1 MSHTKL
7 KIGMLVLVTLVGIA
21 AGQSNQ
27 TTHCIFYRESA
38 FTGKALHAS
47 IRIDSDEPKH
57 KLPSG
62 RYWATDLTPGEHLIY
77 SDLERY
83 SRKYQLESDKTY
95 YFRVEFRLNPPTVFG
110 KMRFQIVP
118 VEAEI
123 ATGEMTGLKP
133 D

>member
-1 MSHTKL
+1 M
-7 KIGMLVLVTLVGIA
+7 KIGMLVLVTLIGIA

-27 TTHCIFYRESA
+27 TNQTAHCIFYREGA

-47 IRIDSDEPKH
+47 IRIDSDAPKH

-77 SDLERY
+77 SDLDRY
-83 SRKYQLESDKTY
+83 GRTYQLESGKTY
-95 YFRVEFRLNPPTVFG
+95 YFRVEFRLNPPTAFG

-123 ATGEMTGLKP
+123 ATGEMTALKP
-133 D
+133 DGQ